1 MTYSA
6 PIPASDLMVDMSEV
20 ALLSALKLQMEGL
33 AVLFGGARY
42 DKAPSDVVQDDDV
55 EKAFDNLPV

>member
-6 PIPASDLMVDMSEV
+6 PFPATDLMVEMSEV

-33 AVLFGGARY
+33 AVLFGGAPHEN
-42 DKAPSDVVQDDDV
+42 ALSDLTQDD
-55 EKAFDNLPV
+55 

>member
-6 PIPASDLMVDMSEV
+6 PFPATDLMVEMSEV

-33 AVLFGGARY
+33 AVLFGGAPHEN
-42 DKAPSDVVQDDDV
+42 ASSDLAQDDEV
-55 EKAFDNLPV
+55 EEGFDNLPV

>member
-6 PIPASDLMVDMSEV
+6 PFPATDLRVEMSDV

-33 AVLFGGARY
+33 AVLFSGASHEN
-42 DKAPSDVVQDDDV
+42 ASSDLAQDD
-55 EKAFDNLPV
+55 ETEEAFDNLPV

>member
-6 PIPASDLMVDMSEV
+6 PMPASDLLVEMSEL

-33 AVLFGGARY
+33 AVLFGGAPHE
-42 DKAPSDVVQDDDV
+42 APSDVAQDDKT
-55 EKAFDNLPV
+55 EEAFDNLPV

>member
-6 PIPASDLMVDMSEV
+6 PFPATALMVEMSEV

-33 AVLFGGARY
+33 AVLFGGAPHEN
-42 DKAPSDVVQDDDV
+42 ASSDLAQDDETEEDC
-55 EKAFDNLPV
+55 DNLPV